1 MTKENKDS
9 RLVPILREGVAVI
22 QMIFFKSLKPV
33 ISRKH
38 PELDASAQ
46 TMLTGALVNEVFGSH
61 NTEEKFLAFHKQHRG
76 TIEQELMAL
85 ASELPQ
91 LVNPLADALRI
102 QALCDNQEEL
112 DSTDVLKQADS
123 YKLLPADREVPLPSA
138 FMETVRTMGA
148 VHKLIIPPVEIDTS
162 EEQAL
167 IQ

>member
-1 MTKENKDS
+1 MTQKKDS